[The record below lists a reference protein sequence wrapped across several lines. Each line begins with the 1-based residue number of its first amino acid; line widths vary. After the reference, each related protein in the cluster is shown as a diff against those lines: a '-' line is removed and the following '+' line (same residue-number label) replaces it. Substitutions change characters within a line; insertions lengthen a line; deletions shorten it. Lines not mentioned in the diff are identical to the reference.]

1 MLPQQT
7 GVDTDVE
14 TGVETIGKIPM
25 DRADLVED
33 RDFPHTMQDKRDHHT
48 KGRLAAVI
56 GDRDGQISTTLRSR
70 R

>member
-1 MLPQQT
+1 
-7 GVDTDVE
+7 VDTDAE
-14 TGVETIGKIPM
+14 TGVATIGKILM

-33 RDFPHTMQDKRDHHT
+33 RDFPHMQDKRDHHT

-56 GDRDGQISTTLRSR
+56 GDRDGQISATLRSR